1 MDVWERNKKLT
12 LTVAEAAEL
21 LGVSLPTA
29 YELAHSE
36 GFPTLRIGRK
46 LLISR
51 VGLESWVDRRAS
63 NGMEDRS

>member
-1 MDVWERNKKLT
+1 MDSQEQLKKLT

-29 YELAHSE
+29 YELAHTE
-36 GFPTLRIGRK
+36 GFPVLRIGRK

-51 VGLESWVDRRAS
+51 VGLELWVDRRAS
-63 NGMEDRS
+63 NEAEDRS

>member
-1 MDVWERNKKLT
+1 MDSQEQLKKLT
-12 LTVAEAAEL
+12 LTVAEAADL

-29 YELAHSE
+29 YELAHSK

-51 VGLESWVDRRAS
+51 AGLELWVDRRAS
-63 NGMEDRS
+63 NEAEDRS

>member
-1 MDVWERNKKLT
+1 MESPKKMRIT

-63 NGMEDRS
+63 NEAEDRS

>member
-1 MDVWERNKKLT
+1 MEAQERIKKLT

-29 YELAHSE
+29 YELAHTE

-51 VGLESWVDRRAS
+51 VGLELWVDRRAS
-63 NGMEDRS
+63 NEAEDRS

>member
-51 VGLESWVDRRAS
+51 AGLELWVDRRAS
-63 NGMEDRS
+63 NEAEDRS

>member
-1 MDVWERNKKLT
+1 MDEMTKQRLT

-51 VGLESWVDRRAS
+51 VGLELWVDRRAS
-63 NGMEDRS
+63 NEAEDRS

>member
-1 MDVWERNKKLT
+1 MDSQEQLKKLT

-51 VGLESWVDRRAS
+51 VGLELWVDRRAS
-63 NGMEDRS
+63 NEAEDRS